1 VIPDGGEAVDALV
14 DLGQLAPQH
23 RHRVR
28 THVAR
33 VVAGP
38 QAFHERPDVVKV
50 EPDREQSPDL
60 ADDPQF
66 GLDVGAVPAGGAVR
80 TQQPVRLVVTQ
91 RPGADTGAPGQL
103 TDQHHVPPT
112 ATSSHRKA
120 KPCHRRQG
128 NAAHVVVACAPPRA
142 VGFPTR

>member
-1 VIPDGGEAVDALV
+1 MLSHGGEAVDALV

-38 QAFHERPDVVKV
+38 QAVHERPDVVKV

-60 ADDPQF
+60 ADDPQL
-66 GLDVGAVPAGGAVR
+66 GLRVGAVPAGGAVR

-91 RPGADTGAPGQL
+91 RPGADAGAPGQL
-103 TDQHHVPPT
+103 TDQHHLSPP
-112 ATSSHRKA
+112 ASS
-120 KPCHRRQG
+120 PQS
-128 NAAHVVVACAPPRA
+128 
-142 VGFPTR
+142 

>member
-1 VIPDGGEAVDALV
+1 MVPDGGEAVDALV

-38 QAFHERPDVVKV
+38 QAFHERPDVIKG
-50 EPDREQSPDL
+50 ESDREQSPDL

-66 GLDVGAVPAGGAVR
+66 GLRVGAVPAGCTVR
-80 TQQPVRLVVTQ
+80 TEQPVRLVVTQ

-103 TDQHHVPPT
+103 PDQHRVSPP
-112 ATSSHRKA
+112 
-120 KPCHRRQG
+120 PY
-128 NAAHVVVACAPPRA
+128 PPQS
-142 VGFPTR
+142 